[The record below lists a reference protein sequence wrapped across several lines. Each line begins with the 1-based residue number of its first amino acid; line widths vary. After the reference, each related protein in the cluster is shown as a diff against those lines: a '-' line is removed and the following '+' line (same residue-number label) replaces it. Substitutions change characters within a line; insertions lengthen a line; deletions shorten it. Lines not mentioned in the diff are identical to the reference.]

1 MGRAHSVLTSAVIK
15 TIAALMA
22 FNIALRVLCFTMTGT
37 HLGLFLVLIPLPSPN
52 GKISLLLLLISL
64 KLGKS
69 SNKDFPL
76 LFKALKVCGRALN
89 EAFPT
94 FGNG

>member
-1 MGRAHSVLTSAVIK
+1 
-15 TIAALMA
+15 
-22 FNIALRVLCFTMTGT
+22 MTDT
-37 HLGLFLVLIPLPSPN
+37 RRGLFLVLIAPPLRV
-52 GKISLLLLLISL
+52 GKTSLLLLLISL

-69 SNKDFPL
+69 LNKGLAL

-89 EAFPT
+89 KAFPT